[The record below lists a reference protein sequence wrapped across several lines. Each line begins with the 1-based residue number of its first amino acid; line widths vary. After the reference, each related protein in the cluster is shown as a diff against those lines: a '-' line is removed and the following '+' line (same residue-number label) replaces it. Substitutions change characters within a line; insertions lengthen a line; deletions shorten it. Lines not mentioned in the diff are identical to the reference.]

1 MKGVLVVFLLSFIFL
16 FCGSNVFATPL
27 NLSGFTAQDGVSE
40 SAGAVTFTEDM
51 NYAAIYFYNDNYVVG
66 DNATILSFNSDFLL
80 GTGDY
85 DDYLTFELD
94 FTPELDVDVNTS
106 AGYFEI
112 NLSSYQGDTISLAW
126 GLIWD
131 GDWDAGTTASV
142 YNIDLATS
150 AAPVPEPGTMIL
162 LGTGLVGLF
171 GLGKKKFLTLLLKEK
186 RIFCRWN
193 NP

>member
-1 MKGVLVVFLLSFIFL
+1 MKRVLVVFLLSFAFL
-16 FCGSNVFATPL
+16 FCGSNVFAVPL
-27 NLSGFTAQDGVSE
+27 DLSGFTAQDGVSE
-40 SAGAVTFTEDM
+40 SGEVVTFTEDM

-66 DNATILSFNSDFLL
+66 DDATILSFNYDFHL
-80 GTGDY
+80 GTDDY

-94 FTPELDVDVNTS
+94 FWPELDVDVNTT

-112 NLSSYQGDTISLAW
+112 DLSFYQGQTISLAW
-126 GLIWD
+126 GLIWG

-150 AAPVPEPGTMIL
+150 AAPVPEPGTIIL

-171 GLGKKKFLTLLLKEK
+171 GLGRKKFLKG
-186 RIFCRWN
+186 C
-193 NP
+193 